1 MVVPCV
7 ELWSIAA
14 QLRRSADREIE
25 TSILVA
31 IAIDGIQLQLPT
43 AVSAGVFTARTL
55 PELIVITRIDY
66 IA

>member
-31 IAIDGIQLQLPT
+31 IAIDGIQLPT